1 MEQEKLVDEEVEVD
15 DFPSAFVRLPKRQ
28 KNIELNETKVEKI
41 PDSAVQ
47 EINQSTMKLPEI
59 KEEKEIVS
67 EIEKTSESGF
77 SGMYILMSL
86 LMIGIIGISIAGFI
100 LS

>member
-1 MEQEKLVDEEVEVD
+1 MEQEELINEEIESN
-15 DFPSAFVRLPKRQ
+15 DFPSVFTRLPKRQ
-28 KNIELNETKVEKI
+28 ENIELTEMKEEVI
-41 PDSAVQ
+41 PQSAI
-47 EINQSTMKLPEI
+47 EEMNHSTIDLPEVT
-59 KEEKEIVS
+59 EEQEVVT

-86 LMIGIIGISIAGFI
+86 LMIGIIGISAIGII

>member
-1 MEQEKLVDEEVEVD
+1 MEQEELMDEEVEVD
-15 DFPSAFVRLPKRQ
+15 DFPSVFTRLPKR
-28 KNIELNETKVEKI
+28 KENIELNETKVEKI

-47 EINQSTMKLPEI
+47 EINQSTMELPEI

-86 LMIGIIGISIAGFI
+86 LMIGVIGISIVGII